1 MAKTTKTNLEFLL
14 VKAEVK
20 GVPENVLLKSRN
32 VGQVDMIWQR
42 TGCAEKVFRP
52 D

>member
-20 GVPENVLLKSRN
+20 GDVPTPWGKIHVYADRN
-32 VGQVDMIWQR
+32 GH
-42 TGCAEKVFRP
+42 KVSEIR
-52 D
+52 DR

>member
-20 GVPENVLLKSRN
+20 GVPEKALLKRRN
-32 VGQVDMIWQR
+32 IGQVDLIWPR